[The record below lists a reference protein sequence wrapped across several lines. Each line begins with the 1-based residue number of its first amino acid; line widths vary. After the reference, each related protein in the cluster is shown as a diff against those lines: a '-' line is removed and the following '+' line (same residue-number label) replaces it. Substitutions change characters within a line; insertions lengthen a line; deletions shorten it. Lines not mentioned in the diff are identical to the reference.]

1 MDKNDRIRTTISIEP
16 HVHEIFKEMAA
27 AAGTSVSRIMGE
39 WLSDTAEGAQ
49 FITQKMK
56 QARQTPMLAMRE
68 LQAGALGI
76 NDEVASMMAS
86 MRAGGFGVGYPQGA
100 TPVSPVP
107 PLKAPSSNTG
117 LKSPPPPSKSKSKS
131 PKKGK

>member
-49 FITQKMK
+49 FITAKMQ
-56 QARQTPMLAMRE
+56 QARRSPMLAMRE

-76 NDEVASMMAS
+76 NDEVALMMAS
-86 MRAGGFGVGYPQGA
+86 MRSGGFGVGEAQPY
-100 TPVSPVP
+100 TPSSSRPVR
-107 PLKAPSSNTG
+107 KAPSSNTG
-117 LKSPPPPSKSKSKS
+117 LKSPLPPSKPSKKA
-131 PKKGK
+131 K